1 MTDPTNATNVPTVTD
16 VLRTLFVPRGVF
28 DSAFVLWSAVAV
40 AALIVVVLAAG
51 AIMRRRGVLANDTAA
66 DLRTRTLTW
75 IFLAPAIAVPIL
87 LGPGWTMLAVCALSL
102 ACLHEFARGTG
113 LFREKL
119 VTASVVVTILV
130 ILAANLDHWPRLFL
144 AAGPLGSALVAMAAM
159 LGDRPKGYLQRT
171 ALGIFGL
178 AFCGVGLGY
187 MGMIANDRDYRPII
201 VLLLLG
207 TQLNDVF
214 AFLVGR
220 TFGRHRFCPNTSPR
234 KTLEGALGAMVLT
247 TLVVVWLGG
256 HVFAGTPLED
266 WRALA
271 GMGLMLSV
279 LGQLGDLMLSSI
291 KRDIGVKDLGKI
303 LPGHGGLLDRF
314 DSLVLATPAYFH
326 LVSYHRGI
334 AVDSPVG
341 VLFGAGAGG

>member
-1 MTDPTNATNVPTVTD
+1 MNSA
-16 VLRTLFVPRGVF
+16 LRTLFVPHGVL
-28 DSAFVLWSAVAV
+28 DDPFVLWSAVAI
-40 AALIVVVLAAG
+40 AALIAVVLAAG
-51 AIMRRRGVLANDTAA
+51 AILRRTGMLAVESAA
-66 DLRTRTLTW
+66 DLRKRTITW

-102 ACLHEFARGTG
+102 ACFHEFARGTG

-119 VTASVVVTILV
+119 VTASVVVAILV

-144 AAGPLGSALVAMAAM
+144 AAGPLGSAFIAMVAM
-159 LGDRPKGYLQRT
+159 LGDRPKGYVQRT

-187 MGMIANDRDYRPII
+187 LGMIANDRDYRPILL
-201 VLLLLG
+201 LLLLG

-214 AFLVGR
+214 AFFAGR
-220 TFGRHRFCPNTSPR
+220 ALGRHRFCPNTSPR
-234 KTLEGALGAMVLT
+234 KTLEGAVGAMILT
-247 TLVVVWLGG
+247 TTVVVLLGRL
-256 HVFAGTPLED
+256 VFEGTPLED
-266 WRALA
+266 WRALV

-291 KRDIGVKDLGKI
+291 KRDIGVKDLGNI

-334 AVDSPVG
+334 AVDHPIG